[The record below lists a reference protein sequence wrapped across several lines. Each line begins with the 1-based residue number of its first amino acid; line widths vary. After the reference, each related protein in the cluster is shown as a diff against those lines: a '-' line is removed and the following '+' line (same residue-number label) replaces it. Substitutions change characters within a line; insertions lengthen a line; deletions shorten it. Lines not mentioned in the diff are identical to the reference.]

1 MIAGLEAITGGTVAI
16 DGEVVNDKE
25 PRERGCAMVFQNY
38 ALYPHFTVAENIGY
52 SLKVAGLPKAKRQE
66 RILAVA
72 RSVGLQDFLDR
83 KPSQLSGGQRQRVAM
98 ARAMIREP
106 KVFLFDEP
114 LSNLDA
120 KLRVQMRLEIRKL
133 HQRLSATSVFVTH
146 DQVEA
151 MTLADRIV
159 VMNQGRIEQI
169 GTPAEIYERPETLFV
184 ASFIGSP
191 PMNLFEATVQ
201 AQGSALTQGIML
213 RTPAFA
219 VAAPGSSITL
229 GSARKTW
236 FWQQT
241 VSMRC
246 RPNSSRNSVP
256 CSWRMAASV
265 APISWCNA
273 RPRICSPPGARF
285 ASTCRPSGC
294 MHFTPPRARGC
305 KSSRTNQPG
314 GQRLSLPEP
323 INRRVSRHRR
333 DLKDGL
339 SWEHQPASRSRRI
352 STSRST
358 KLHSTVERNSA
369 SRSSNAC
376 ACSGANSNHVRK
388 SKASPRSRAW

>member
-1 MIAGLEAITGGTVAI
+1 MAEITILGVTKSYAKTQVIHGVDLGIANGEFIVILGPSGCGKSTLLRMIAGLEAITGGTVAI

-72 RSVGLQDFLDR
+72 RSVGLQDYLDR

-133 HQRLSATSVFVTH
+133 HQRLAATSVFVTH

-219 VAAPGSSITL
+219 GAAPGSSITL
-229 GSARKTW
+229 GI
-236 FWQQT
+236 
-241 VSMRC
+241 
-246 RPNSSRNSVP
+246 RPEDVVL
-256 CSWRMAASV
+256 AADGQHEMQAEFV
-265 APISWCNA
+265 EKL
-273 RPRICSPPGARF
+273 GAVQLAHGRF
-285 ASTCRPSGC
+285 
-294 MHFTPPRARGC
+294 
-305 KSSRTNQPG
+305 G
-314 GQRLSLPEP
+314 GADFVVQC
-323 INRRVSRHRR
+323 
-333 DLKDGL
+333 
-339 SWEHQPASRSRRI
+339 PASDLLTAGRTLRFDLPTERMHAFHSATGSRLQ
-352 STSRST
+352 
-358 KLHSTVERNSA
+358 KLADEPARRPTPVA
-369 SRSSNAC
+369 A
-376 ACSGANSNHVRK
+376 
-388 SKASPRSRAW
+388 